1 MTHIARCSLCIVIF
15 AGFVTP
21 GFAQSKSGVSKS
33 VPKVTVL
40 DSPTGCQPVVA
51 RVDAN
56 EAVEY
61 KNWVMA
67 CGVAVAEATK
77 EGGFLGFRKK
87 LVTDDERD
95 AMAQI
100 AQALGATMPQL
111 P

>member
-1 MTHIARCSLCIVIF
+1 
-15 AGFVTP
+15 
-21 GFAQSKSGVSKS
+21 
-33 VPKVTVL
+33 
-40 DSPTGCQPVVA
+40 
-51 RVDAN
+51 
-56 EAVEY
+56 
-61 KNWVMA
+61 MA